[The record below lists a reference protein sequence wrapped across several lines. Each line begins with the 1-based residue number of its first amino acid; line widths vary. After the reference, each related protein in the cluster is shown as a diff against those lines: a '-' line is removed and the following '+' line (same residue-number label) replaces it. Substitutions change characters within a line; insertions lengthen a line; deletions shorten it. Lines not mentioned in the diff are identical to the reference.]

1 MRHWV
6 QKRAG
11 ESLTTITELVWDQ
24 ASKVLLEFSDLLKDD
39 SFEIRFRPVSDLA
52 DSVEWGS
59 FATLVTVEQAIDFYR
74 RIFLPNLSWPRNV
87 FWFIRSKHDHV
98 CHQRRAVAQELLG
111 LQEVE
116 VDRNFTWKFRN
127 HFRSDIED
135 AATTGMLSQTAWD

>member
-1 MRHWV
+1 MGRWATEAYEGVRDKNWWVVCLIGQLARVPVDHMRHWL

-59 FATLVTVEQAIDFYR
+59 FATLVTVEQAIDF
-74 RIFLPNLSWPRNV
+74 
-87 FWFIRSKHDHV
+87 
-98 CHQRRAVAQELLG
+98 
-111 LQEVE
+111 
-116 VDRNFTWKFRN
+116 
-127 HFRSDIED
+127 
-135 AATTGMLSQTAWD
+135 